1 MIKCL
6 SSKCWC
12 FEYVFYKERK
22 SIKNHLKS
30 LATHEEHLLT
40 WEGFSLNLISF
51 WHFLNRVQFHNF
63 WLNFV
68 WMRFCEIKF
77 RFVWQF
83 FCLSLW
89 STWMAGSVKEKE
101 SSRLSLPMSH
111 WIVEND
117 LADIL
122 VDIRLCINRRKWS
135 DRHSCRHWRSHFT
148 VANSFKKKNLLVNI
162 QSIIKSSK
170 TILSTFKVVLNRRN
184 PSCGHSLP
192 IDITFLRKQSS
203 CQYST

>member
-83 FCLSLW
+83 FCLSLR

-101 SSRLSLPMSH
+101 SSRLSLPTSH
-111 WIVEND
+111 WIDENV
-117 LADIL
+117 LADIRRRIESTKMIWSTFL
-122 VDIRLCINRRKWS
+122 LTLKVVLTRRKWS
-135 DRHSCRHWRSHFT
+135 GRHSCRHSTLHKSSKMIWPT
-148 VANSFKKKNLLVNI
+148 LEVAFYSRKFFQKKNLLVNI
-162 QSIIKSSK
+162 QSIIKS
-170 TILSTFKVVLNRRN
+170 
-184 PSCGHSLP
+184 
-192 IDITFLRKQSS
+192 
-203 CQYST
+203 